1 MKTLLFLL
9 FCLLS
14 VSVVTNAQ
22 TKDEMKKGRQKKAS
36 NIDST
41 REQELLDKGVNK
53 ENLKELDLT
62 KEQQL
67 QIDELYKNVKGEKE
81 KIKNDTSLSDAQ
93 KQEKMGEVNKQ
104 AKNKLS
110 KILTKEQ
117 QEKIKKQQKSKAEK
131 AGDSQ

>member
-1 MKTLLFLL
+1 
-9 FCLLS
+9 
-14 VSVVTNAQ
+14 
-22 TKDEMKKGRQKKAS
+22 MKKGRQKKAS

-104 AKNKLS
+104 ALHIASRARANRKHQSRHRKRRARSYGSDRRAN
-110 KILTKEQ
+110 
-117 QEKIKKQQKSKAEK
+117 
-131 AGDSQ
+131 

>member
-1 MKTLLFLL
+1 
-9 FCLLS
+9 
-14 VSVVTNAQ
+14 
-22 TKDEMKKGRQKKAS
+22 MKKGRQKKAS